1 MADLKGLESGDVR
14 YAVLDVMGDW
24 PAFLQVFGLR
34 YWSHAQH
41 PCPLCRVDQTEM
53 CKFNISGWTVDS
65 MPFASYGTDDYK
77 ADLQNFVK
85 ACGSQDTQNC
95 HRRVNPLEL
104 FEFQF

>member
-1 MADLKGLESGDVR
+1 
-14 YAVLDVMGDW
+14 
-24 PAFLQVFGLR
+24 
-34 YWSHAQH
+34 
-41 PCPLCRVDQTEM
+41 
-53 CKFNISGWTVDS
+53 